1 MAQGTGAMVAPP
13 RPPGLPSGPT
23 TIARRVV
30 GGLAMPLGSVVF
42 AFVVGGLIVAVTGG
56 NPFSAYAALICGGF
70 GIGCPQGENP
80 ALQISNTIVFLA
92 PLIAT
97 GVAVALPFRAGLFNI
112 GAEGQLLAGSMAC
125 TAIGI
130 KFSTLPT
137 PVLLPMVLVGGMV
150 AGALWAG
157 VAGVLKATVGAHEV
171 VTTIMMNYI
180 AQWLLRYLII
190 GGPLQLAAG
199 TPKSSP
205 IGAGARLPTIPP
217 NHNSPFIFRL
227 PSSVF
232 PVPTRLFLALAAV
245 AGVPCSPLADIPW
258 LRDPRRGAEPEG
270 RALRG
275 RQRAPD
281 DHRHDAH
288 RGRVLGPGRGDRD
301 RGRRPQPDR
310 QVLHRHDGLR
320 RHRGRAA
327 RARQRGGHRDG
338 RGAVRRAPCR
348 GLGDAGGRQHL
359 GQPGLHPPG
368 ADPVQ
373 HRGQLRRRHPAADP
387 GTRQADGPAPA
398 NASGRA
404 ADDRGGHA
412 ARGGLSRVGP
422 GRRPAPADHREPVA
436 GDARGRGPAAGGR
449 PRSDQPR
456 GREGGKSPAST
467 A

>member
-171 VTTIMMNYI
+171 VTTIMMNYV

-199 TPKSSP
+199 TSKSLP
-205 IGAGARLPTIPP
+205 IGPGARLATL
-217 NHNSPFIFRL
+217 L
-227 PSSVF
+227 PSDHSLIVF
-232 PVPTRLFLALAAV
+232 GLPPGVYPLPTRLFLPPVAA
-245 AGVPCSPLADIPW
+245 AGLSLLL
-258 LRDPRRGAEPEG
+258 LRTTP
-270 RALRG
+270 
-275 RQRAPD
+275 
-281 DHRHDAH
+281 RHD
-288 RGRVLGPGRGDRD
+288 
-301 RGRRPQPDR
+301 
-310 QVLHRHDGLR
+310 
-320 RHRGRAA
+320 
-327 RARQRGGHRDG
+327 
-338 RGAVRRAPCR
+338 
-348 GLGDAGGRQHL
+348 
-359 GQPGLHPPG
+359 
-368 ADPVQ
+368 
-373 HRGQLRRRHPAADP
+373 
-387 GTRQADGPAPA
+387 
-398 NASGRA
+398 
-404 ADDRGGHA
+404 
-412 ARGGLSRVGP
+412 
-422 GRRPAPADHREPVA
+422 
-436 GDARGRGPAAGGR
+436 
-449 PRSDQPR
+449 
-456 GREGGKSPAST
+456 
-467 A
+467 